1 MEKATNELIKRL
13 SYISAD
19 YNTKPQTDNKLKED
33 HDLLVGII
41 RNYLNYIDGPSN
53 AAIKLFGSLSKKEMT
68 ITAGKVFLKNTNT
81 NSYDEVEIIETKCKI
96 TKVLSMDFY
105 IVKLLEGPHKDQET
119 GEVKGD
125 RLTPSPPSN
134 DTPFSRFKSG
144 DRFKII
150 NYAKTGNGTVRY
162 LRWDDYEKQQAK
174 KENYKQRYSV
184 DFDNGGFE
192 TYLSEDNMEP
202 I

>member
-1 MEKATNELIKRL
+1 MEKAIKELIKRL

-19 YNTKPQTDNKLKED
+19 YNTKSDNKLKED

-41 RNYLNYIDGPSN
+41 RNYLNYIDGSSN
-53 AAIKLFGSLSKKEMT
+53 AAVTKLFGSPSKKEMT
-68 ITAGKVFLKNTNT
+68 ITAGKVYLKNTNS
-81 NSYDEVEIIETKCKI
+81 SYDEVEIIETKCKI

-105 IVKLLEGPHKDQET
+105 IVKLLEGPHKDRET

-144 DRFKII
+144 DKFKMIGL
-150 NYAKTGNGTVRY
+150 AKTGNGTVRY